1 MTMRHLFRLHTCAL
15 LLLFPAVSAR
25 ADIALPHILAEHMVI
40 QRGLPVHI
48 WGKAS
53 QGESVTVTFRGTSRS
68 ATPDSLGRWSTYLPP
83 VDAGGPF
90 TLTIR
95 GNNTIEFKD
104 VLVGDVWVASGQS
117 NMEFKLSRG
126 SNPAAEI
133 AAAKYPSIRRTIVDN
148 KVSSYPLD
156 DVTCEPWTDINPGTA
171 GGGSAV
177 AYYFARQLW
186 DKERVPIGILESTWS
201 GTPVESWISLRAL
214 GEDPALMP
222 IFSAR
227 ARALE
232 DWAPQQPAYEKQI
245 ADWNAAQEAAAASG
259 GAAPTRSDPS
269 TRPSARPGGPYEPA
283 GLYNAKI
290 APITAFPIKGV
301 IWYQGESNA
310 NERPNGVSLYTR
322 AFSQMIRDW
331 RRAWRQGEFP
341 FLFVQLP
348 NFKSSPSWVA
358 LREAQRQ
365 TLSVINTGMAVTIDV
380 GIPENLHPP
389 NKVDVGDRLALAA
402 RALAYGEKVEY
413 AGPVFVRA
421 TSEGSALRAWFSH
434 TTGGLRAGRQGDA
447 AVLKGFEIAGPD
459 RKFVPADAHI
469 DGMTVVLSNP
479 GIATPLYLRYAWA
492 DSPDCNLY
500 NGEVLP
506 AGPFQSE

>member
-1 MTMRHLFRLHTCAL
+1 MMRRLYSTYSFAA

-25 ADIALPHILAEHMVI
+25 ADITLPHILAEHMVI

-53 QGESVTVTFRGTSRS
+53 PGESVAVAFGESSRTVT
-68 ATPDSLGRWSTYLPP
+68 ADALGRWSVYLPP
-83 VDAGGPF
+83 ADAGGPF

-117 NMEFKLSRG
+117 NMEFKLSRS
-126 SNPAAEI
+126 SNSAVEI
-133 AAAKYPSIRRTIVDN
+133 AAAKYPNIRRTIVDN
-148 KVSSYPLD
+148 KVSNYPMD
-156 DVTCEPWTDINPGTA
+156 DVTCEPWTDINPATA

-177 AYYFARQLW
+177 AYYFARHLHE
-186 DKERVPIGILESTWS
+186 KEGVPIGILESTWS
-201 GTPVESWISLRAL
+201 GTPVESWISLRAI
-214 GEDPALMP
+214 GEDPGLMP
-222 IFSAR
+222 IFR
-227 ARALE
+227 ARALAL
-232 DWAPQQPAYEKQI
+232 DTWPAQQPAYEKQI
-245 ADWNAAQEAAAASG
+245 ADWNAMREAAAASPG
-259 GAAPTRSDPS
+259 PAS
-269 TRPSARPGGPYEPA
+269 TRPNPAILPSPRPGGPYEPS

-310 NERPNGVSLYTR
+310 SDRPNGASLYTR

-331 RRAWRQGEFP
+331 RRAWHQGDFP

-348 NFKSSPSWVA
+348 NFKSSSAWVA

-365 TLSVINTGMAVTIDV
+365 TLSVVNTGMAVTIDV
-380 GIPENLHPP
+380 GIPDNLHPP
-389 NKVDVGDRLALAA
+389 NKVEVGERLALAA
-402 RALAYGEKVEY
+402 RALAYGEKIEY

-421 TSEGSALRAWFSH
+421 TSEGSALRSWFSH
-434 TTGGLRAGRQGDA
+434 TTGGLRAGRLGDA
-447 AVLKGFEIAGPD
+447 PVVKGFEIAGAD
-459 RKFVPADAHI
+459 RKFVPADARL
-469 DGMTVVLSNP
+469 DGSTVLLSSTA
-479 GIATPLYLRYAWA
+479 IATPVYLRYAWE

-500 NGEVLP
+500 NGEGLP
-506 AGPFQSE
+506 AWPFQSE